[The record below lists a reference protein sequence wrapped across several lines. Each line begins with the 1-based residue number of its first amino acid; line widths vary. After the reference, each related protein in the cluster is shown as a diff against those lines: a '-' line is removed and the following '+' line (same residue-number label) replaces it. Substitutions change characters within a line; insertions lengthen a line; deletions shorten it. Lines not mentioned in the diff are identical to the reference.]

1 MKHSFHGALKARG
14 PSEGSVA
21 GELRSETQAV
31 SREGR
36 KPQVGLPPLADK
48 VSLNACGRVG
58 HAVEESDVR
67 PRWRRRRVPDSS
79 RPFHSHRHA
88 LCCAVRAYALL
99 QRESSWSPRGGG
111 RKRDMGRTH
120 VHHRIVR
127 KITGFPNRFRFRLRG
142 TDGGRNECA
151 HSRQHRE
158 SGRDGRTEEPDG
170 EHFLRARTNI
180 FHGTSPEKGTVR
192 RAQSTLSSMLERS
205 SPDPFPEDGIAPR
218 AKRFRLTR
226 SFHENQTERPP
237 AFRIPEGKRTPG
249 RLLQRAPFSLLKAR
263 HLLGLLAR
271 IFRRPQE
278 KTV

>member
-1 MKHSFHGALKARG
+1 MSLTPVGRSIRIVMPCVAQYERMPFCNVNRRGAA
-14 PSEGSVA
+14 
-21 GELRSETQAV
+21 
-31 SREGR
+31 
-36 KPQVGLPPLADK
+36 
-48 VSLNACGRVG
+48 
-58 HAVEESDVR
+58 
-67 PRWRRRRVPDSS
+67 
-79 RPFHSHRHA
+79 
-88 LCCAVRAYALL
+88 
-99 QRESSWSPRGGG
+99 RGGG

-158 SGRDGRTEEPDG
+158 SGRDGRAEEPDG

-192 RAQSTLSSMLERS
+192 RAPSTLSSMLERS

-218 AKRFRLTR
+218 AKRFRFTR

-237 AFRIPEGKRTPG
+237 AFRISKGKRTPG
-249 RLLQRAPFSLLKAR
+249 RPLPRAPFSLLKAR
-263 HLLGLLAR
+263 PLLGLLAR
-271 IFRRPQE
+271 IFRRSQE